1 MRAPWRAFA
10 VTRRALVSAAPKLP
24 LYINGKSVPSQGTL
38 WMDVHNPATQEVI
51 CQVRGADAHT

>member
-10 VTRRALVSAAPKLP
+10 VTRRALASAAPKLP
-24 LYINGKSVPSQGTL
+24 LYINGKSVQSQGTL